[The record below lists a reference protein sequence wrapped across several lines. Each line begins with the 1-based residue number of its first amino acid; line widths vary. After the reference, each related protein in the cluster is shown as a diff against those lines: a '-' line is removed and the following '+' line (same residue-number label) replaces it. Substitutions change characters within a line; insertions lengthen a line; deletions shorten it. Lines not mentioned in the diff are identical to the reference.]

1 LYKNIKIEIASYKLQ
16 LLVAAFLF
24 SFSSYSQPKPLQIG
38 DTLPSQCLASF
49 TGNLQP
55 ETGNQKPGT
64 GNWHLPTGNWEPA
77 TRNRLIILDFFAT
90 WCGSCYKRFP
100 HLDSL
105 QRELGDSVSI
115 ILVNTVSA
123 REDSLKV
130 IHFFASRKTPDGLPY
145 QFRFI
150 LGDSVLNKHFPH
162 ILIPHYVW
170 IYNNRFIAAT
180 GPEWITAS
188 NIRKVLSGIPVR
200 WEIKNDSLQ
209 FEKRKRLINK

>member
-1 LYKNIKIEIASYKLQ
+1 MNIHRKKFTIVKLQ
-16 LLVAAFLF
+16 LLIAALLF

-38 DTLPSQCLASF
+38 DTLPTAAWQSLSCFRESQ
-49 TGNLQP
+49 
-55 ETGNQKPGT
+55 ETGNRQ
-64 GNWHLPTGNWEPA
+64 LPTA
-77 TRNRLIILDFFAT
+77 NRLLLLDFFAT

-105 QRELGDSVSI
+105 QRELGDSLTV

-123 REDSLKV
+123 REDAAKV
-130 IHFFASRKTPDGLPY
+130 VSFFTKRKNPIGLPY

-150 LGDSVLNKHFPH
+150 LNDSVFNKLFPH
-162 ILIPHYVW
+162 VLIPHYVW
-170 IYNNRFIAAT
+170 IYNDRFIAAT

-188 NIRKVLSGIPVR
+188 NVRNVLSGIPVH

-209 FEKRKRLINK
+209 FEKRKRLTNK